1 MNTITNNFQFKPFFN
16 NILKCMK
23 YEDVRAME
31 LYKEFLIKKDER
43 IIYATCCFYP
53 KLRVVEVMN
62 WVIFSLLR
70 RQQKRNIH
78 SEMNK
83 FMHKL
88 IRDRINV
95 FRQEG
100 IPGHTLQMTRDH
112 HHSSS
117 RHFGITY
124 IPGHAHARDS

>member
-43 IIYATCCFYP
+43 IIYAICYFYP

-62 WVIFSLLR
+62 
-70 RQQKRNIH
+70 
-78 SEMNK
+78 
-83 FMHKL
+83 
-88 IRDRINV
+88 
-95 FRQEG
+95 
-100 IPGHTLQMTRDH
+100 
-112 HHSSS
+112 
-117 RHFGITY
+117 
-124 IPGHAHARDS
+124 